1 MSSEIC
7 NEFIK
12 LHKMHQNEVSA
23 LDELKALEIDPNNP
37 TYSNFANLL
46 DKLQAK
52 DPEIKYGLDLAE
64 ISEVLLEY
72 LQVNQAQNDGILNM
86 DNMESFGEFMSQ
98 SLEMKRVKNSKSTT
112 SLAVSKFQ
120 SVGKH
125 LMNETN
131 RKQEAD
137 LNYAL
142 HHRWDP
148 KWLKTIRK
156 TLCIPFTF
164 TTLVFLL
171 LSNISSNWIKLDG
184 KLKMLKLE
192 YFILNF

>member
-1 MSSEIC
+1 MSSDIC

-12 LHKMHQNEVSA
+12 IHKLYQSDNNMSA

-46 DKLQAK
+46 GKLQAK
-52 DPEIKYGLDLAE
+52 DPEIKQGLDLGE
-64 ISEVLLEY
+64 ISDVLLEF
-72 LQVNQAQNDGILNM
+72 LQLNQAQNNGALN
-86 DNMESFGEFMSQ
+86 DEYMESFGEYMCQ
-98 SLEMKRVKNSKSTT
+98 NLEMKRVKNSKSTA
-112 SLAVSKFQ
+112 SFAVSKFQ

-125 LMNETN
+125 LMDETN

-164 TTLVFLL
+164 TTLIFLL
-171 LSNISSNWIKLDG
+171 LSNISSNWIKLEG
-184 KLKMLKLE
+184 INIIICL
-192 YFILNF
+192 ILNFH

>member
-1 MSSEIC
+1 LSSEIC

>member
-12 LHKMHQNEVSA
+12 IHRIHQNDVSA

-46 DKLQAK
+46 GKLQAK
-52 DPEIKYGLDLAE
+52 DPEIKHGLDLAE

-72 LQVNQAQNDGILNM
+72 LQVNQAQNNGVLNI

-98 SLEMKRVKNSKSTT
+98 NLEMKRVKNSRSTA
-112 SLAVSKFQ
+112 SFAVSKFQ

-137 LNYAL
+137 LHHAL

-148 KWLKTIRK
+148 KWLKTMRK

-164 TTLVFLL
+164 TTLIFLL

-184 KLKMLKLE
+184 E
-192 YFILNF
+192 